1 MMDPSLFK
9 LLIFINAVQ
18 IINTILNVIHK
29 LKIIHGPNA
38 HIAMAILSMISLAG
52 YSGILNTI
60 FLRRKFMFGRI
71 FYMSIAM
78 GAQVAILILSIMSFD
93 KIMTYFEAIAI
104 IHGLVGFITII
115 NFTAA
120 VMVVDEQHK

>member
-1 MMDPSLFK
+1 MMDPALFK
-9 LLIFINAVQ
+9 LMMFINAIQV
-18 IINTILNVIHK
+18 INTILNVIHK
-29 LKIIHGPNA
+29 LRIIHGPNA

-60 FLRRKFMFGRI
+60 FLKRKFMFGRI
-71 FYMSIAM
+71 FYMVIAM
-78 GAQVAILILSIMSFD
+78 SAQVAILILSIMSFD

-104 IHGLVGFITII
+104 IHGLVGFITVI

-120 VMVVDEQHK
+120 VMVVD

>member
-1 MMDPSLFK
+1 MDPALFK
-9 LLIFINAVQ
+9 LMMFINAIQV
-18 IINTILNVIHK
+18 INTILNVIHK
-29 LKIIHGPNA
+29 LRIIQGPNA

-60 FLRRKFMFGRI
+60 FLKRKFMFGRI
-71 FYMSIAM
+71 FYMVIAM
-78 GAQVAILILSIMSFD
+78 SAQVAILILSIMSFD

-104 IHGLVGFITII
+104 IHGLVGFITVI

-120 VMVVDEQHK
+120 VMVVD

>member
-1 MMDPSLFK
+1 MMDPALFK
-9 LLIFINAVQ
+9 LMMFINAIQV
-18 IINTILNVIHK
+18 INTILNVIHK
-29 LKIIHGPNA
+29 LRIIQGPNA

-60 FLRRKFMFGRI
+60 FLKRKFMFGRI
-71 FYMSIAM
+71 FYMVIAM
-78 GAQVAILILSIMSFD
+78 SAQVAILILSIMSFD

-104 IHGLVGFITII
+104 IHGLVGFITVI

-120 VMVVDEQHK
+120 VMVVD

>member
-29 LKIIHGPNA
+29 LKLIQGPNA

-52 YSGILNTI
+52 YSGVLNTI
-60 FLRRKFMFGRI
+60 FLRRKFLLGRI
-71 FYMSIAM
+71 FYMVIAM
-78 GAQVAILILSIMSFD
+78 GAQVAILILSIMSF
-93 KIMTYFEAIAI
+93 IQVMTYF
-104 IHGLVGFITII
+104 
-115 NFTAA
+115 
-120 VMVVDEQHK
+120 